1 MNLLK
6 NLSLNRIN
14 KKKFIVFIE
23 IPEGSKKK
31 YELDKETGFLILD
44 RFLTTS
50 FRYPANYGFIP
61 FTYCEDKDPL
71 DVFVLSQEVL
81 DPMVLVECRAI
92 GVIKMIDN
100 GELDEKIIAVP
111 IADLSTANY
120 NDMEDIPSYCISEIK
135 HFLSHYK
142 DLENKK
148 VLIKKIDSKNEAE
161 LTIENSLLKYK
172 ELKSHS

>member
-6 NLSLNRIN
+6 NLSSKRIN
-14 KKKFIVFIE
+14 KKKFIVCVE
-23 IPEGSKKK
+23 IPKGSKKK

-50 FRYPANYGFIP
+50 FCYPANYGFIP

-71 DVFVLSQEVL
+71 DVFILSQEVL

-92 GVIKMIDN
+92 AVIQMIDN
-100 GELDEKIIAVP
+100 NELDEKIIAVP
-111 IADLSTANY
+111 IADLSTINY
-120 NDMEDIPSYCISEIK
+120 NNVKDIPSYLISEIK
-135 HFLSHYK
+135 HFLLHYK

-148 VLIKKIDSKNEAE
+148 VVIKKIDSAEEAE
-161 LTIENSLLKYK
+161 LTIERSLIKYK
-172 ELKSHS
+172 ELHSHS